1 MNRYLSL
8 AVLGFAGL
16 GLAAPSESQAQPP
29 VAVQVQPGPAG
40 VIYQPGYT
48 YVAPRYIAP
57 AAVFVAPRVVVPR
70 PVYYPRYWAG
80 YRSVRHERVA
90 HYRYHR

>member
-16 GLAAPSESQAQPP
+16 GLAVPQESQAQTP

-40 VIYQPGYT
+40 VVYPQGYT
-48 YVAPRYIAP
+48 YVAPSYIAP
-57 AAVFVAPRVVVPR
+57 APVVVAPPIVVRR

-80 YRSVRHERVA
+80 YRSFRYGRVA

>member
-16 GLAAPSESQAQPP
+16 GLAAPAESQAQPP

-40 VIYQPGYT
+40 VLYQPGYT
-48 YVAPRYIAP
+48 YVAPRYIASDWNGI
-57 AAVFVAPRVVVPR
+57 AFQGKLGDVLVARND
-70 PVYYPRYWAG
+70 
-80 YRSVRHERVA
+80 S
-90 HYRYHR
+90 